1 MRIARD
7 VNSTTLPNQ
16 LFLNNEAV
24 NSQELPDIFAGF
36 FDRRVRDVIS
46 KTDLDENVYN
56 GKKLV
61 NTANTMFMDAESI
74 RKCMMTLKPKNSEGF
89 DRIPQRV
96 LRDGMDLLL
105 PPLTR
110 MFQLIYNLRQV
121 PEQWLVAKTTP
132 IYKNKGER
140 QNVESYRP
148 IANLCSTSKIFEKL
162 ILMRILDIQ
171 EQNEEDLTRQGQH
184 GFKRNKSTSTLSA
197 ELLSMISRSLD
208 DDEFVL
214 VSSLDLSSAFD
225 VVNVNLLIKR
235 LTILGLPD
243 DVISLIKVWLQNRC
257 YYVSLDSG
265 NSVLYDLLLGTVQ
278 GSILGP
284 VLYAMFVSPLFDIV
298 PMLAFADD
306 SYRVEINKN
315 KTDLVKN
322 MEKSLEATT
331 KWLKKSGLK
340 VNNEKTDMCLFYK
353 HDTTPVNI
361 MVGDQSIK
369 SKREIN
375 VLGVTFDSKLQW
387 SSHVSKA
394 IAKST
399 RALNAIKLIRK
410 FFSKHELL
418 QLLASNFYSTLYYN
432 TEIWLSDSLK
442 YSLKKQLLSASGN
455 ALRVALHYPD
465 PMISFIHL
473 HRLAN
478 RATPTMFCKY
488 RLALQLY
495 KTFNN
500 RVPETEWL
508 HLNLEQINTRRQ
520 TTFHIMRC
528 NNLLVGQNILTNR
541 FRELNGMIPLEW
553 FNRSIDSFK
562 ILCKIKFLTF

>member
-1 MRIARD
+1 M
-7 VNSTTLPNQ
+7 
-16 LFLNNEAV
+16 
-24 NSQELPDIFAGF
+24 
-36 FDRRVRDVIS
+36 
-46 KTDLDENVYN
+46 
-56 GKKLV
+56 
-61 NTANTMFMDAESI
+61 
-74 RKCMMTLKPKNSEGF
+74 
-89 DRIPQRV
+89 
-96 LRDGMDLLL
+96 
-105 PPLTR
+105 
-110 MFQLIYNLRQV
+110 
-121 PEQWLVAKTTP
+121 
-132 IYKNKGER
+132 
-140 QNVESYRP
+140 
-148 IANLCSTSKIFEKL
+148 
-162 ILMRILDIQ
+162 
-171 EQNEEDLTRQGQH
+171 
-184 GFKRNKSTSTLSA
+184 
-197 ELLSMISRSLD
+197 
-208 DDEFVL
+208 
-214 VSSLDLSSAFD
+214 
-225 VVNVNLLIKR
+225 
-235 LTILGLPD
+235 
-243 DVISLIKVWLQNRC
+243 
-257 YYVSLDSG
+257 SLDSG
-265 NSVLYDLLLGTVQ
+265 NSVLHDLLLGTVQ

-353 HDTTPVNI
+353 HDTIPVNI

-387 SSHVSKA
+387 ASHVSKA

-418 QLLASNFYSTLYYN
+418 QLLTSNFYSTLYYN
-432 TEIWLSDSLK
+432 AEIWLSDSLK

-465 PMISFIHL
+465 PMISFTHL